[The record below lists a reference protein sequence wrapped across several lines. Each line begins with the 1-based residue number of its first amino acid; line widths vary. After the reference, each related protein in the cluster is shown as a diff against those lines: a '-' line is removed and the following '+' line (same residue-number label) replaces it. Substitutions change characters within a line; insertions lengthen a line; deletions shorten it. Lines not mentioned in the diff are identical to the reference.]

1 MSLAER
7 DTVRTSAAKSPDA
20 FRTISEVS
28 LELDVPQH
36 VLRFWESKFTQ
47 IKPMK
52 RGGGRRYYRPED
64 LELLRGIRQLLYTD
78 GYTIKGVQKVLREN
92 GPRSVAEIGRGL
104 ASAIQPAIEAM
115 PPQLTTAAGS
125 PVGGIPIDAL
135 AQHLDTA
142 FLPPQH
148 ESADVLAMDHPK
160 AELAALRAE
169 LVSIRELLVA
179 VDAEQSPA

>member
-7 DTVRTSAAKSPDA
+7 DTGRTSANKSPDA

-36 VLRFWESKFTQ
+36 VLRFWESKFNQ
-47 IKPMK
+47 IRPMK

-104 ASAIQPAIEAM
+104 GAIAHPTNEVS
-115 PPQLTTAAGS
+115 PPHLTTTAGA
-125 PVGGIPIDAL
+125 PVGGIPVEAL
-135 AQHLDTA
+135 AQPWDTA
-142 FLPPQH
+142 SLPLRH
-148 ESADVLAMDHPK
+148 DLADVLAMDHPK

-169 LVSIRELLVA
+169 LLSIRELLVA
-179 VDAEQSPA
+179 ADE

>member
-7 DTVRTSAAKSPDA
+7 DTGRTSAIKSPDA

-47 IKPMK
+47 IRPMK

-92 GPRSVAEIGRGL
+92 GPRSVADIGRGL
-104 ASAIQPAIEAM
+104 ATLGQPTPEVST
-115 PPQLTTAAGS
+115 PPLTTTAGA
-125 PVGGIPIDAL
+125 PVGGIPIEAL
-135 AQHLDTA
+135 AQPWDPA
-142 FLPPQH
+142 ALPSPH
-148 ESADVLAMDHPK
+148 DLADVLAMDHPK

-169 LVSIRELLVA
+169 LLSIRELLVVA
-179 VDAEQSPA
+179 DEELIPA

>member
-7 DTVRTSAAKSPDA
+7 DTARTSASKSPDA

-47 IKPMK
+47 IRPMK
-52 RGGGRRYYRPED
+52 WGGGRRYYRPED

-104 ASAIQPAIEAM
+104 ASATRPATEASL
-115 PPQLTTAAGS
+115 PQLTTAAGA

-135 AQHLDTA
+135 AQQQEA
-142 FLPPQH
+142 PFLPPQH
-148 ESADVLAMDHPK
+148 DAADVLAMDHPK

-169 LVSIRELLVA
+169 LLSIRELLVTPDTDRSQA
-179 VDAEQSPA
+179 

>member
-7 DTVRTSAAKSPDA
+7 DTGRTSASKSPEA

-36 VLRFWESKFTQ
+36 VLRFWESKFNQ
-47 IKPMK
+47 IRPMK

-104 ASAIQPAIEAM
+104 AAAAPPTNEAS
-115 PPQLTTAAGS
+115 PPLLTTIAGS
-125 PVGGIPIDAL
+125 PVGGIPMEAL
-135 AQHLDTA
+135 AQSWDAATQPAAPDL
-142 FLPPQH
+142 
-148 ESADVLAMDHPK
+148 ADVLAMDHPK

-169 LVSIRELLVA
+169 LLSIRELLVA
-179 VDAEQSPA
+179 ADEDYSLA

>member
-7 DTVRTSAAKSPDA
+7 DTGRTASAKSPDA

-104 ASAIQPAIEAM
+104 ASAIQPTNEAM

-135 AQHLDTA
+135 AQHLDAA
-142 FLPPQH
+142 FMPPQH

-179 VDAEQSPA
+179 VDAE